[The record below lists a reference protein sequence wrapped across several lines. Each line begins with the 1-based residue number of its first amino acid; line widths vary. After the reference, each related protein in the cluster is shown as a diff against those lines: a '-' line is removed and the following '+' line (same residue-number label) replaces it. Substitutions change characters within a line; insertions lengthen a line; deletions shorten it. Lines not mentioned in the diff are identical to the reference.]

1 MVIFRVLVKLIT
13 LPMKIP
19 FFSRPATSLVTLL
32 ATGLAHGQATP
43 APLYPPPAATSSVPA
58 STVPSAPAP
67 APVAPAPATVIP
79 TVPPATAAATATAD
93 AAAPTPQ
100 RDTLGVS
107 DIKVLPALL
116 TEARRNGTSSALER
130 VAQSLDSQLIAALG
144 STRKFQLVGRSDL
157 DVILKEQS
165 LSNSGTVDDASAV
178 KMFKLAGA
186 TYILTVSIDNF
197 QDRTETAT
205 FSALGEQAQRRKVTL
220 SCIAKIYSA
229 QSGKLL
235 ESANIQL
242 DQTDARNDPNY
253 IASAGSN
260 WADKLLVDLARTASE
275 KIAQSVTDSL
285 YPAKVVAKTDKQITL
300 NRGEGTGI
308 AVGQTW
314 IIYNVGKELIDPDT
328 GLSLGRE
335 EVAIG
340 KAKITSVTPRTALAE
355 LTEDRGVAPLN
366 TARQTDQ

>member
-1 MVIFRVLVKLIT
+1 MVIFRVMVKLII
-13 LPMKIP
+13 LPMKTH
-19 FFSRPATSLVTLL
+19 FLSRAATVLTTFAAAS
-32 ATGLAHGQATP
+32 LAHTQTTP
-43 APLYPPPAATSSVPA
+43 APLYPPPAATPSVPVSSIPA
-58 STVPSAPAP
+58 TSAPTP
-67 APVAPAPATVIP
+67 APAPATVIP
-79 TVPPATAAATATAD
+79 TVPPATASVTAAAD
-93 AAAPTPQ
+93 AATPVPQ

-107 DIKVLPALL
+107 DIKILPALL
-116 TEARRNGTSSALER
+116 TEARRNGTASALER
-130 VAQSLDSQLIAALG
+130 VAQSLDGQLIAALG
-144 STRKFQLVGRSDL
+144 ATRKFQIVGRSDL

-165 LSNSGTVDDASAV
+165 LSNSGTVDEATAV
-178 KMFKLAGA
+178 KIFKLAGA

-253 IASAGSN
+253 IASNGSN
-260 WADKLLVDLARTASE
+260 WADKLLVDLARVASE
-275 KIAQSVTDSL
+275 KIAQRVTDSL

-300 NRGEGTGI
+300 NRGDGTGI

-340 KAKITSVTPRTALAE
+340 KAKITSVTPRTALAD
-355 LTEDRGVAPLN
+355 LIEDRGVAPLN
-366 TARQTDQ
+366 TARQSD